1 MLKIISAFDLYGI
14 WYQIMLK
21 IMLKIINSSWYV
33 DVGQETS
40 KCCHIKIHGIW
51 LFMVC
56 EFRSLYDC
64 GIWLFMVCEFHSF
77 LYDSVAVLFN
87 YSITKVSN
95 LSCRVFIHDL
105 AYKPWSTPKKIRI
118 WYQVWFRLLH
128 LGLKFH
134 ENEQYKVVN
143 HGEGGGKCQGQIIR
157 NFQRNRVE
165 MQSSFCR
172 GS

>member
-1 MLKIISAFDLYGI
+1 MLKIISSFDLYGL
-14 WYQIMLK
+14 WYQ
-21 IMLKIINSSWYV
+21 IMLKIINSSWFV

-40 KCCHIKIHGIW
+40 KWCHIKIH
-51 LFMVC
+51 
-56 EFRSLYDC
+56 

-77 LYDSVAVLFN
+77 LYDSAIVLFN

-105 AYKPWSTPKKIRI
+105 AYKPWSTPKNIRI
-118 WYQVWFRLLH
+118 WYQVRFRLLN

-143 HGEGGGKCQGQIIR
+143 DGEGGSKCQGQIIR

-165 MQSSFCR
+165 MQSSFYF
-172 GS
+172 SVWF

>member
-21 IMLKIINSSWYV
+21 IINSSWHV
-33 DVGQETS
+33 DADEETS
-40 KCCHIKIHGIW
+40 KCCLIKIHGMW

-56 EFRSLYDC
+56 EFHSFLYDC

-77 LYDSVAVLFN
+77 LYDFVVVLFN

-95 LSCRVFIHDL
+95 LYSRVFIHDL
-105 AYKPWSTPKKIRI
+105 AYKPRSTPKNIRI
-118 WYQVWFRLLH
+118 WSQVRFRLLN

-143 HGEGGGKCQGQIIR
+143 DGEGGSKCQDQIIR

-165 MQSSFCR
+165 MQSSFCF
-172 GS
+172 SFCF